1 MLSGRDTPL
10 CPAGHLPLKGGDR
23 QDAGAFLSLK
33 PLRRTGHYPIQS
45 PPLRGRCP
53 AGQRGVSRSLSLA
66 ICCLLTLAA
75 ATSLAHAQSPLGI
88 GSAEPGFSATG
99 TFGSLFGWIN
109 AQQQGFYRL
118 MTGALRDMR
127 ENPWAASTLVALS
140 FGYGVFHAAGPGH
153 GKAVISSY
161 MLANEIELKRGVLLS
176 FLSSILQG
184 IVAILLVGAAFLFLR
199 GTTVSMTDAT
209 RALETGSYALIALFG
224 AWLLYRK
231 LRPAERHPS
240 ALGAQAAEV
249 HGHHDHAH
257 HHHAG
262 EVCSTCGHA
271 HAPDPALL
279 KGERFALREAW
290 SAIVAVGLR
299 PCSGAL
305 IVLSFALLNGL
316 YLGGLLAVLA
326 MSIGTA
332 ITVSTL
338 ATLAVT
344 AKGAAVRFAGNGSAG
359 QRIGTAIEIGGAAL
373 VMVLGLVLL
382 GASLQA

>member
-1 MLSGRDTPL
+1 MLTRN
-10 CPAGHLPLKGGDR
+10 
-23 QDAGAFLSLK
+23 
-33 PLRRTGHYPIQS
+33 RT
-45 PPLRGRCP
+45 
-53 AGQRGVSRSLSLA
+53 LA
-66 ICCLLTLAA
+66 LLTLTAA
-75 ATSLAHAQSPLGI
+75 VVMTAGLAHAASPLGI
-88 GSAEPGFSATG
+88 GSAEPGFNTSG
-99 TFGSLFGWIN
+99 IFGSLFGWIN

-118 MTGALRDMR
+118 MTGALKDMR
-127 ENPWAASTLVALS
+127 ETPWAASTLVGLS
-140 FGYGVFHAAGPGH
+140 FAYGVFHAAGPGH

-161 MLANEIELKRGVLLS
+161 MLANEVELKRGVLLS

-184 IVAILLVGAAFLFLR
+184 IVAILLVGAAYLFLR

-224 AWLLYRK
+224 AWLLFKK
-231 LRPAERHPS
+231 LRPAERRAS
-240 ALGAQAAEV
+240 ALGAQAVEV
-249 HGHHDHAH
+249 HGTHHHHDHGH

-262 EVCSTCGHA
+262 EICSTCGHA

-279 KGERFALREAW
+279 KGDRFALREAW

-316 YLGGLLAVLA
+316 YFGGMLAVLA

-344 AKGAAVRFAGNGSAG
+344 AKGAALRFAGNGSAAA
-359 QRIGTAIEIGGAAL
+359 RVGTAIEIGGAL
-373 VMVLGLVLL
+373 MVMVLGLLLL

>member
-1 MLSGRDTPL
+1 MLS
-10 CPAGHLPLKGGDR
+10 
-23 QDAGAFLSLK
+23 
-33 PLRRTGHYPIQS
+33 
-45 PPLRGRCP
+45 RGRTL
-53 AGQRGVSRSLSLA
+53 G
-66 ICCLLTLAA
+66 LLTLAA
-75 ATSLAHAQSPLGI
+75 AVIATAGLAHAASPLGI
-88 GSAEPGFSATG
+88 GSAEPGFNTSG

-118 MTGALRDMR
+118 MTGALKDMR
-127 ENPWAASTLVALS
+127 DNPWAASTLVGLS
-140 FGYGVFHAAGPGH
+140 FAYGVFHAAGPGH

-161 MLANEIELKRGVLLS
+161 MLANEVELKRGVLLS

-184 IVAILLVGAAFLFLR
+184 VVAILLVGAAYLFLR

-224 AWLLYRK
+224 AWLLFKK
-231 LRPAERHPS
+231 LRPAERRAS
-240 ALGAQAAEV
+240 ALGAQAVEV
-249 HGHHDHAH
+249 HGTHDHHHHHDHGH
-257 HHHAG
+257 HHHLHHAG
-262 EVCSTCGHA
+262 EICSTCGHA
-271 HAPDPALL
+271 HAPDPSLL
-279 KGERFALREAW
+279 QGERFALREAW

-316 YLGGLLAVLA
+316 YFGGVLAVLA

-344 AKGAAVRFAGNGSAG
+344 AKGAALRFAGNGSAAA
-359 QRIGTAIEIGGAAL
+359 RIGTAIEIGGAL
-373 VMVLGLVLL
+373 MVMILGLLLL